1 MITLV
6 VQYNIVKSNI
16 SLSHIRF
23 IHLEVG
29 RLALRSDQI
38 LNRNNWIFQF
48 GVSFQFQLNV
58 CLFQITWEPN
68 NNIRLDS
75 EDIQQDNVELML
87 TYAQSYHYRDTQT
100 TIISQVSDC

>member
-1 MITLV
+1 MIIIAI
-6 VQYNIVKSNI
+6 QYNIVKSNI

-48 GVSFQFQLNV
+48 GVSFQIQLNV